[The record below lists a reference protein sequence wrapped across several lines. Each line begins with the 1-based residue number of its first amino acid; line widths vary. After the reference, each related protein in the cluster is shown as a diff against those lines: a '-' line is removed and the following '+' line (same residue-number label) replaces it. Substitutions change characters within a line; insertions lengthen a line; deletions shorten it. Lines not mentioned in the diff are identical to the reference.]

1 MEKVLVDSFFILKL
15 KSVRVV
21 LSSYFLPL
29 SKIISVSSFAHS
41 LPYASVASRT
51 GTKVERRS

>member
-1 MEKVLVDSFFILKL
+1 MAKVLVDSFFILKL

-41 LPYASVASRT
+41 LP
-51 GTKVERRS
+51 